1 MTQQLLNDILSAILH
16 RHQQDPS
23 GEATLYSKR
32 MIETLFAFQTK
43 PSKTLQIA
51 CQAQHIDRWRYPRSQ
66 YPADRKGYLQW
77 RSKLYQIH
85 SQILSE
91 LLLTFDLEKTFVSKV
106 SNLVAKKKLKTDS
119 EVQIVEDVACLVFI
133 EYYFDSFIEKINDE
147 QKIISIVQKTWSK
160 MTKQAHQFA
169 LNKINHSPIALEL
182 IQKALSP

>member
-1 MTQQLLNDILSAILH
+1 MTNQLLNDILATILH

-32 MIETLFAFQTK
+32 MIKTLFAFQTK
-43 PSKTLQIA
+43 PSKALQIA

-77 RSKLYQIH
+77 RSKLYKIH

-91 LLLTFDLEKTFVSKV
+91 LLFTFDLEKNFVDKV
-106 SNLVAKKKLKTDS
+106 SNLVAKKNLKTNL
-119 EVQIVEDVACLVFI
+119 EAQIVEDVACLVFI
-133 EYYFDSFIEKINDE
+133 EYYFSPFIKKINDE

-160 MTKQAHQFA
+160 MSEQAHQFA
-169 LNKINHSPIALEL
+169 LNKINHSPIALAL
-182 IQKALSP
+182 IQKALSL